1 MKVEADVVE
10 IPLSQSA
17 TSVLEV
23 DLGGHLTEP
32 TRIID

>member
-1 MKVEADVVE
+1 MKVGEDLVE

-32 TRIID
+32 TRIVD